1 MTKKERIMRM
11 RKVSVFFPGIG
22 YSIDRPLLYYSKKIA
37 QEQGYEVIVIEYSG
51 IDRDCLKE
59 RESML
64 EAFNMAVIQTEEQLK
79 GIDFA
84 SYADVIFASKS
95 IGTVAAS
102 IYASKHNVHARQVYF
117 TPFKQTFSL
126 AQKGNGLVFFGDRDR
141 WIDTD
146 TIRDLCN
153 LKKLSYRIIEGA
165 DHALETGHVHV
176 DVENINKIIQEAENY
191 LVGGPIYKFEIP
203 KRDGS
208 KQSMRD
214 YRGKVLLIV
223 NSATGCGFTPQ
234 YEALEKMYKDFHDEG
249 FEILDFPC
257 DQFGHQAP
265 GTNKDIHEFCT
276 SRYNISFP
284 QFAKINVNGR
294 DSLELFEYLKSRQG
308 FRGFLMN
315 SPESVHLER
324 RAREADPDFQNNP
337 DIKWNFTKFLV
348 NRIGQVIERFEPDSG
363 TEIVRQ
369 AVEKEVSKRTVPVD
383 K

>member
-1 MTKKERIMRM
+1 
-11 RKVSVFFPGIG
+11 
-22 YSIDRPLLYYSKKIA
+22 
-37 QEQGYEVIVIEYSG
+37 
-51 IDRDCLKE
+51 
-59 RESML
+59 ML
-64 EAFNMAVIQTEEQLK
+64 EAFNKAIVQAEEQLK
-79 GIDFA
+79 GTDFA
-84 SYADVIFASKS
+84 SCEDVIFASKS

-102 IYASKHNVHARQVYF
+102 IYASKHNVPARQVYF

-126 AQKGNGLVFFGDRDR
+126 AQEGNGLVFFGDRDK

-146 TIRDLCN
+146 TIRDLCSS
-153 LKKLSYRIIEGA
+153 KKLNYRIIEGA
-165 DHALETGHVHV
+165 DHALETGRVHV
-176 DVENINKIIQEAENY
+176 DVENINKIIQEAEDY
-191 LVGGPIYKFEIP
+191 LVGGPIYQFEIP
-203 KRDGS
+203 KRDGT
-208 KQSMRD
+208 KQSMWD

-234 YEALEKMYKDFHDEG
+234 YVELEKMYKEYHEKG

-265 GTNKDIHEFCT
+265 GTNEDIHKFCT
-276 SRYNISFP
+276 SRYAITFP
-284 QFAKINVNGR
+284 QLAKINVNGK
-294 DSLELFEYLKSRQG
+294 DSLELYDYLKSRQG

-369 AVEKEVSKRTVPVD
+369 AVEKELYKL
-383 K
+383 